1 MKSLEEILNETE
13 NLQSQINV
21 LLKEVNQLQKVTLK
35 NIFCNQ
41 EKNINKILFKVHE
54 LQGKVD
60 ALMWVTL

>member
-13 NLQSQINV
+13 RLQSQINV
-21 LLKEVNQLQKVTLK
+21 LLKEVGQLQKVTLK

-41 EKNINKILFKVHE
+41 EKNINKILLKVHE
-54 LQGKVD
+54 LQGKVN